1 MGWDINRKYVKAC
14 NGKPG
19 DSSRESGR
27 LRQKS
32 MDGKYLVR

>member
-14 NGKPG
+14 KSMPG
-19 DSSRESGR
+19 DSSRKSGR

-32 MDGKYLVR
+32 MDRKYLVR